1 MSKPGSL
8 QLVAS
13 QPAEPESHPGSGLLK
28 ILIVRLGALGD
39 IIHAIPAQ
47 QAIASQYPEA
57 EIHWLTKPAYRDLLN
72 CVEDLARVWVFDDS
86 GLRSYPS
93 RFLSDWWSLTKQ
105 LRAEKFDYVFDFQGL
120 LISAFLARNAR
131 ARQSFGFQPERFKE
145 TGCSW
150 LYDVAIEGEA
160 DLSRH
165 VVETNSRLV
174 SRALETG
181 PVEARISLNLSQRD
195 LTYVNEQLS
204 SREMDRPILIN
215 PGAGW
220 KTKLWDPVCYGEL
233 ALLIEEELGIP
244 VLFTYGPGEEKLLE
258 TIREACPTLPV
269 RTFPSTIPQLAALCQ
284 QSRLMIAGD
293 CGPLHLAV
301 AQGTP
306 TVAILG
312 PTNPTRNGPFNSQD
326 LVVKRELPCSD
337 SYRRTCSEFICMNIP
352 VAQVFETVA
361 QRLDRLKP
369 TRHLVA
375 LSST

>member
-1 MSKPGSL
+1 MSKPGPL
-8 QLVAS
+8 QLIAAP
-13 QPAEPESHPGSGLLK
+13 PAEPPSHPASALRK

-39 IIHAIPAQ
+39 ITHAIPAQ
-47 QAIASQYPEA
+47 QALASQYPEA

-72 CVEDLARVWVFDDS
+72 CVEGLARVWVFDDS
-86 GLRSYPS
+86 DLTSRPT

-105 LRAEKFDYVFDFQGL
+105 LRAEEFDYVFDFQGL
-120 LISAFLARNAR
+120 LISALLARSVGTHH
-131 ARQSFGFQPERFKE
+131 SFGFRPERFKE
-145 TGCSW
+145 TGCNW
-150 LYDVAIEGEA
+150 LYDVAIEGES

-174 SRALETG
+174 SQALGLRPTD
-181 PVEARISLNLSQRD
+181 AQISLQLSQRD
-195 LTYVNEQLS
+195 QTYITEQLAT
-204 SREMDRPILIN
+204 RDMDRPILIN

-220 KTKLWDPVCYGEL
+220 YTKIWAPARYGEL

-244 VLFTYGPGEEKLLE
+244 VLFTYGPGEERLLE
-258 TIREACPTLPV
+258 AIRQACPTLPV
-269 RTFPSTIPQLAALCQ
+269 RTFASTIPQLAALCR

-301 AQGTP
+301 ALGTP

-326 LVVKRELPCSD
+326 VVVKRDLPCSD

-352 VAQVFETVA
+352 VAQVFEAVVY
-361 QRLDRLKP
+361 RLDRLKP

-375 LSST
+375 LNST

>member
-1 MSKPGSL
+1 MSKPGPL
-8 QLVAS
+8 QLITS
-13 QPAEPESHPGSGLLK
+13 QPAEPESHRRSGLLK

-47 QAIASQYPEA
+47 QAMASQYPEA
-57 EIHWLTKPAYRDLLN
+57 EIHWLTKPAYRELLN

-86 GLRSYPS
+86 GLRSRPT
-93 RFLSDWWSLTKQ
+93 RLLSHWWSLTKQ
-105 LRAEKFDYVFDFQGL
+105 LRAQKFDYVFDFQGL
-120 LISAFLARNAR
+120 LISAFLARSAGAR
-131 ARQSFGFQPERFKE
+131 HTLGFHPERFKE

-150 LYDVAIEGEA
+150 LYDDAIEGEA

-195 LTYVNEQLS
+195 QSYINQQLA

-220 KTKLWDPVCYGEL
+220 KTKLWAPERYGEL

-244 VLFTYGPGEEKLLE
+244 VLFTYGPGEEGRLE
-258 TIREACPTLPV
+258 TIRQACPTLPV
-269 RTFPSTIPQLAALCQ
+269 RTFPSTIPQLAALCR

-337 SYRRTCSEFICMNIP
+337 SYRRTCSDFICMNIP
-352 VAQVFETVA
+352 VAQVFETVV
-361 QRLDRLKP
+361 QRLDQLKP